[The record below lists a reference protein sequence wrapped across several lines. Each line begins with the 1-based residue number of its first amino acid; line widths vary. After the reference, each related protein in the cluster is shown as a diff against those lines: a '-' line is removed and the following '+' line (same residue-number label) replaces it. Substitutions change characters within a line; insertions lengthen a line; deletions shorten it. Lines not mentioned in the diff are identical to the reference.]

1 VSEGTRVALCGWV
14 NHPLHVKKNLGKRCM
29 GGYDMMCVMW
39 VLNEFEPKEITNMVT
54 SSKFIKQV
62 LEEFLDV
69 MPK

>member
-1 VSEGTRVALCGWV
+1 M
-14 NHPLHVKKNLGKRCM
+14 GKRCM